1 MCSKSLASQ
10 AILKTHMKLHDP
22 ESERHKPEHSV
33 CNICSKTSSTK
44 LKMLV
49 HMAKKHG
56 KKEYGVCSHCG
67 NNISMTCITSHMR
80 LCKMSEEEKNE
91 EKEKNQ
97 VECLECGKVLRNSQ
111 KLRRHIRFIH
121 NQEKLFR
128 CNHCDHKDYRKDNLR
143 VHVKNSHREA
153 NLDKSISNI

>member
-1 MCSKSLASQ
+1 
-10 AILKTHMKLHDP
+10 MKK
-22 ESERHKPEHSV
+22 RK
-33 CNICSKTSSTK
+33 
-44 LKMLV
+44 
-49 HMAKKHG
+49 
-56 KKEYGVCSHCG
+56 
-67 NNISMTCITSHMR
+67 
-80 LCKMSEEEKNE
+80 
-91 EKEKNQ
+91 KNQ